1 MTIGP
6 FVAGIAT
13 VRSFASSASN
23 SVTVPAQSGAWY
35 VIVTGNIDNAYP
47 MCGPYWL
54 QEYY

>member
-1 MTIGP
+1 
-6 FVAGIAT
+6 VAGLSLNQDGCSPGCE
-13 VRSFASSASN
+13 RPSN
-23 SVTVPAQSGAWY
+23 CRNAQSGAWY